1 MDVRVLAIE
10 PQAEPGSFDVVVAI
24 GEVCR
29 HFGVKV
35 DIVPIDDVEL
45 QVVKSDP
52 ALIKHLDGHIVIDAA
67 IEKLVAR
74 RYNGK
79 PVHLPAVVGR
89 IEAPV
94 PVALP

>member
-10 PQAEPGSFDVVVAI
+10 AQAEPNSFDVVVAI

-29 HFGVKV
+29 HFPVKV
-35 DIVPIDDVEL
+35 EIVPIDDVEL
-45 QVVKSDP
+45 QVVKNDP
-52 ALIKHLDGHIVIDAA
+52 ALIKHLDGHILIDAA

-74 RYNGK
+74 QYNEQT
-79 PVHLPAVVGR
+79 VRLPAVVGR

-94 PVALP
+94 VPY